1 LHLLEAVTS
10 TTMEV
15 QLQLSVRRS
24 AAAAARSSQS
34 STSSLSPRIPSHQQ
48 VRHQATSSRHK
59 RALRVPPHPSFI
71 TSESTPKAD
80 HIIFN
85 PPSSEPSIF
94 STPFKFLPK
103 NDPRRRANLPALF
116 SSLVPS
122 PATNKLPPL
131 LPFLPTP
138 EQPKIHHLKPEDITE
153 MRRLRAE
160 DPVTNS
166 VIALSNKFGCSKTFV
181 MMCCHAPKEHQEKH
195 KERLAGIRERWGP
208 TRTKAREDRVR
219 RKDMLL
225 RGEL

>member
-1 LHLLEAVTS
+1 MEA
-10 TTMEV
+10 

-24 AAAAARSSQS
+24 AAAARTCQS
-34 STSSLSPRIPSHQQ
+34 STYLLSPRIQSHQQ
-48 VRHQATSSRHK
+48 IRHQATSSRHK

-71 TSESTPKAD
+71 TSESTPKTD

-103 NDPRRRANLPALF
+103 TDPRRRANLPALF
-116 SSLVPS
+116 SSLSPS

-195 KERLAGIRERWGP
+195 KLRLAGIRERWGP

>member
-1 LHLLEAVTS
+1 
-10 TTMEV
+10 MEV

-24 AAAAARSSQS
+24 AAAASRSCQS
-34 STSSLSPRIPSHQQ
+34 SKSLLSPRISTHQQ
-48 VRHQATSSRHK
+48 IRHQATSSRHK

-71 TSESTPKAD
+71 TSESTPKTD

-85 PPSSEPSIF
+85 PPSSKPSIF

-116 SSLVPS
+116 SSLT
-122 PATNKLPPL
+122 PAPTSNKLPPL

-138 EQPKIHHLKPEDITE
+138 EQPKVHHLRPDDITE

-160 DPVTNS
+160 DPVKNS

-181 MMCCHAPKEHQEKH
+181 MMCCHAPKEHQEMH
-195 KERLAGIRERWGP
+195 KERLAAVRESWGP
-208 TRTKAREDRVR
+208 KRTKAREDRVR

>member
-1 LHLLEAVTS
+1 
-10 TTMEV
+10 MEV

-24 AAAAARSSQS
+24 AAAASRSCQS
-34 STSSLSPRIPSHQQ
+34 STSLFAPRIPSSHQQ

-71 TSESTPKAD
+71 PSESSPKTD

-85 PPSSEPSIF
+85 PPSAEPSIF

-103 NDPRRRANLPALF
+103 TDPRRRANLPALF
-116 SSLVPS
+116 SSLAP
-122 PATNKLPPL
+122 PAPTTATSNKLPTL

-138 EQPKIHHLKPEDITE
+138 EQPKVHHLKPEDVTE
-153 MRRLRAE
+153 MRQLRAE
-160 DPVTNS
+160 DPVRNS
-166 VIALSNKFGCSKTFV
+166 VVALAARFGCSKTFV
-181 MMCCHAPKEHQEKH
+181 MMCCHAPREHQEKH
-195 KERLAGIRERWGP
+195 RERLAAVRERWGP
-208 TRTKAREDRVR
+208 KRTKAREDRVR

>member
-1 LHLLEAVTS
+1 
-10 TTMEV
+10 MEV

-24 AAAAARSSQS
+24 AAAASRTCQS
-34 STSSLSPRIPSHQQ
+34 CTSLILPRTATHQQ
-48 VRHQATSSRHK
+48 IRHQATSSRHK

-71 TSESTPKAD
+71 ASDSAPKTD

-116 SSLVPS
+116 SSLSVA

-131 LPFLPTP
+131 LPFLPT
-138 EQPKIHHLKPEDITE
+138 EAQPKVHHLKPEDITE

-160 DPVTNS
+160 DPVANS

-181 MMCCHAPKEHQEKH
+181 MMCCHAPKEHQEQH
-195 KERLAGIRERWGP
+195 RERLAAVRERWGP
-208 TRTKAREDRVR
+208 KRTKAREDRVR

>member
-1 LHLLEAVTS
+1 
-10 TTMEV
+10 MEV
-15 QLQLSVRRS
+15 QLQLSVRR
-24 AAAAARSSQS
+24 AAAASRSCQS
-34 STSSLSPRIPSHQQ
+34 STSLLSPRIPSRQQ
-48 VRHQATSSRHK
+48 IRHQATSSRHK

-71 TSESTPKAD
+71 TSESTPKTD

-116 SSLVPS
+116 SSLA
-122 PATNKLPPL
+122 PAPTTNKLPPL

-138 EQPKIHHLKPEDITE
+138 EQPKVHHLKPEDITE

-195 KERLAGIRERWGP
+195 RERLAGVRERWGP

>member
-1 LHLLEAVTS
+1 
-10 TTMEV
+10 MES

-24 AAAAARSSQS
+24 AAAASRSCQS
-34 STSSLSPRIPSHQQ
+34 SASLLTPRILSHQQ

-71 TSESTPKAD
+71 TSESSPKTD

-103 NDPRRRANLPALF
+103 TDPRRRANLPALF
-116 SSLVPS
+116 SSLA
-122 PATNKLPPL
+122 PAPTTASTKLPPL

-138 EQPKIHHLKPEDITE
+138 EQPKVHHLKPEDVTE

-160 DPVTNS
+160 DPVKNS
-166 VIALSNKFGCSKTFV
+166 VIALANKFGCSKTFV

-195 KERLAGIRERWGP
+195 KERLAAVRERWGP
-208 TRTKAREDRVR
+208 KRTKAREDRVR